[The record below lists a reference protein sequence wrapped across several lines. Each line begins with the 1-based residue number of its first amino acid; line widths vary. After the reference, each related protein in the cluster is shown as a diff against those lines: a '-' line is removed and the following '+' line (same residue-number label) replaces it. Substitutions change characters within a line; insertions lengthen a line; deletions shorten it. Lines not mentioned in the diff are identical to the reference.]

1 MRNISCGVCERPI
14 GVRDNVDVALCIGC
28 AQHPVLVEAFKE
40 GRARLLH
47 EEIEDYHT
55 RSEQYE

>member
-28 AQHPVLVEAFKE
+28 AQHPMLVAAFRE
-40 GRARLLH
+40 GRARMYQREL
-47 EEIEDYHT
+47 EENHVTVTET
-55 RSEQYE
+55 

>member
-28 AQHPVLVEAFKE
+28 AQHPVLVAAFRE
-40 GRARLLH
+40 GRARMYQQEL
-47 EEIEDYHT
+47 EEHHT
-55 RSEQYE
+55 TATET

>member
-28 AQHPVLVEAFKE
+28 AQHPVLVAAFKE
-40 GRARLLH
+40 GRTRMIQL
-47 EEIEDYHT
+47 EMENFHT
-55 RSEQYE
+55 TAMET